1 MIPLFNRSAVNYCDR
16 SGFSKGQ
23 SRRRFDSPAE
33 NLASRQ
39 KYYCLSQSSPRKAD
53 RKRQPFN
60 YKESKVAVSSILS
73 GPAWSVRS
81 QDHARLARDNAK
93 GRLSFG
99 QDGADASSL

>member
-1 MIPLFNRSAVNYCDR
+1 MIPLFNRSAVKYCDR
-16 SGFSKGQ
+16 SGFSMGQ

-39 KYYCLSQSSPRKAD
+39 KYYCLSWSSPRKAD

-73 GPAWSVRS
+73 GPAWSVRR
-81 QDHARLARDNAK
+81 QDYARLAKDNAK
-93 GRLSFG
+93 GSLAFSRG
-99 QDGADASSL
+99 WGHASSL